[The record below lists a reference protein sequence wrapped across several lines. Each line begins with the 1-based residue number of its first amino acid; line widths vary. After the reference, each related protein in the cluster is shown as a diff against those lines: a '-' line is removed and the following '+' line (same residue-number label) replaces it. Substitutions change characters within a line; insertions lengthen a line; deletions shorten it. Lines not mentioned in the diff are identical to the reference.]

1 MARRLGVETKETLG
15 ESCKI
20 VWIFGEPYPIWIP
33 MMNPKYL
40 TENNL
45 WDNDGT
51 TDTSEK
57 D

>member
-1 MARRLGVETKETLG
+1 MTKETLG
-15 ESCKI
+15 ETRKTI
-20 VWIFGEPYPIWIP
+20 WVFGEPHPSMWIP

>member
-33 MMNPKYL
+33 MMNPVYL

-51 TDTSEK
+51 TNTSEE

>member
-1 MARRLGVETKETLG
+1 MARGLGVETKETLG
-15 ESCKI
+15 ESYKTI
-20 VWIFGEPYPIWIP
+20 WVFGQPRTMWIP
-33 MMNPKYL
+33 LMNPKYL

>member
-15 ESCKI
+15 ETRKTI
-20 VWIFGEPYPIWIP
+20 WVFGKPQSMWIP

-51 TDTSEK
+51 TDTSEE

>member
-1 MARRLGVETKETLG
+1 MARGLGVETKETLG
-15 ESCKI
+15 ETRKTI
-20 VWIFGEPYPIWIP
+20 WVFGKPQSMWIP

-51 TDTSEK
+51 TDTSEE